1 MPHVWIIAL
10 LVSLTG
16 AAYADSPAGGTI
28 ALIEIDGAIG
38 PATSQYFEQA
48 SEAAVAKGAKLIILR
63 LDTPGGLDEAMR
75 DIIKRIL
82 ASEIPVV
89 TFVAPSGARAASA
102 GTYILYASH
111 VAAMAPATNLGA
123 ATPVPVMGSP
133 PAAPP
138 EPAPGKSG
146 QKPQELPSVRPSGE
160 TMERKVVN
168 DAAAYI
174 RGLAEQRGRNADWA
188 ERAVREGVSL
198 SAEDALKLNV
208 IDLIAADVPELLQK
222 LEGRKLRLAKG
233 PLTLHTKGL
242 TVERI
247 EPTWRLKFLAVITNP
262 AVAYIL
268 LLLGIYGLLLEGY
281 SPGAILPGVV
291 GGICLLLALY
301 AFQIL
306 PVNYVGLALI
316 ALGIVMIVA
325 EAFVPSM
332 GVLGI
337 GGVIAFVAGSIL
349 LMDTGVPGYGVPL
362 GIVGAVAAAA
372 AGVVLLTMGL
382 LVRARRRP
390 VVTGQE
396 ALLDAPAVAMEDFI
410 EEGWVH
416 LAGERWRARSGVPI
430 TRGQALRVVRV
441 EGLILTVE
449 PNRFQGGAS

>member
-1 MPHVWIIAL
+1 MPHVWIAAL
-10 LVSLTG
+10 LLSLAG
-16 AAYADSPAGGTI
+16 AAHAESAAGGTA
-28 ALIEIDGAIG
+28 ALIEVDGAIG
-38 PATSQYFEQA
+38 PATSQYFKQA
-48 SEAAVAKGAKLIILR
+48 SEEAAAKGAKLIILR

-75 DIIKRIL
+75 DIIKQIL
-82 ASEIPVV
+82 ASELPVV
-89 TFVAPSGARAASA
+89 AFVAPSGARAASA

-123 ATPVPVMGSP
+123 ATPVPVLGSP
-133 PAAPP
+133 PAGTPEP
-138 EPAPGKSG
+138 EPAKPG

-160 TMERKVVN
+160 AMERKVVN

-174 RGLAEQRGRNADWA
+174 RGLAEQHGRNADWA

-198 SAEDALKLNV
+198 AAEDALKLRV
-208 IDLIAADVPELLQK
+208 IDLVCADLPDLLQK
-222 LEGRKLRLAKG
+222 LDGRKVKLASG
-233 PLTLHTKGL
+233 PATLHTKGL
-242 TVERI
+242 AVERI

-306 PVNYVGLALI
+306 PINYVGLALI
-316 ALGIVMIVA
+316 ALGIAMIVA
-325 EAFVPSM
+325 ETFVPSM

-337 GGVIAFVAGSIL
+337 GGVIAFVAGSIM

-362 GIVGAVAAAA
+362 GIVGGIAAAA
-372 AGVVLLTMGL
+372 AGVVLLTAVL
-382 LVRARRRP
+382 LVRSRKRS

-396 ALLDAPAVAMEDFI
+396 AMLHTAAEALEDFRN
-410 EEGWVH
+410 EGWV
-416 LAGERWRARSGVPI
+416 LMAGERWRARCATAVA
-430 TRGQALRVVRV
+430 RGQPLRVVRV
-441 EGLILTVE
+441 EGLLLTVE
-449 PNRFQGGAS
+449 PR